1 MNAEHATLQSTLE
14 SVENEKAGLQQ
25 EVSQSQE
32 ALIQQ
37 TRTMEELQ
45 SHVSTIEADLSKQS
59 EELMQWQTQASE
71 NSQAKE
77 ALELENQALSEQRQT
92 LLAEQ
97 KGLQTT
103 IDELGITISGFDW

>member
-1 MNAEHATLQSTLE
+1 MNANLS
-14 SVENEKAGLQQ
+14 QQ
-25 EVSQSQE
+25 N
-32 ALIQQ
+32 
-37 TRTMEELQ
+37 
-45 SHVSTIEADLSKQS
+45 

-97 KGLQTT
+97 EGLQTT
-103 IDELGITISGFDW
+103 IDELGSTISELTAKQIRSLQIGKP